1 MQIFGNQNN
10 IKQMTGIE
18 LEQLEDQAQII
29 LENEILPENF
39 MRYTD
44 FLDALGGDHERAS
57 IEWMKMIDSRDKF
70 PLI

>member
-1 MQIFGNQNN
+1 ME
-10 IKQMTGIE
+10 GIE

-44 FLDALGGDHERAS
+44 FLDALGGDHDKAS
-57 IEWMKMIDSRDKF
+57 KMWLDMIAKRDEW

>member
-39 MRYTD
+39 RRYTD
-44 FLDALGGDHERAS
+44 FLDALGNDHDKAS
-57 IEWMKMIDSRDKF
+57 KMWMDMIDKRDSF